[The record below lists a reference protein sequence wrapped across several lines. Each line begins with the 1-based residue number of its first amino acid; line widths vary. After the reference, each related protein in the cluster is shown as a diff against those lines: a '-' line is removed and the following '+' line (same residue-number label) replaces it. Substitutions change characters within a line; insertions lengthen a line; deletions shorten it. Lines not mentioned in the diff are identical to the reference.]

1 MDEVLEELRSV
12 GPFFTVAYGK
22 EPPGPGFRPL
32 GELYGERL
40 GPYVGEVGRR
50 IGTGPG
56 RVAAST
62 AQFGIVSRLWS
73 LALGCAVLS
82 GRVPDLSPGGLWWR
96 LPGAGSLE
104 LWLPEPAEFPAE
116 LPAGSPGQTPERALA
131 DSVLGNLAV
140 LDTALRERF
149 GVSPR
154 VLRGNAASGLVG
166 AVRVL
171 TDRVPGEAAALL
183 AAGILADGGPLEGT
197 GAFVHEPGL
206 GVAFVRRSCCLYYK
220 VPGGGLC
227 GDCVLRTRQDPK
239 ETA

>member
-1 MDEVLEELRSV
+1 MEGVLRQLGSV

-32 GELYGERL
+32 DELYGEQL
-40 GPYVGEVGRR
+40 GAYVGEVGRR
-50 IGTGPG
+50 IGSGPG

-62 AQFGIVSRLWS
+62 AQFGIASRLWS
-73 LALGCAVLS
+73 LGLGCAVLS
-82 GRVPDLSPGGLWWR
+82 GRVPDLGPGGLWWR

-104 LWLPEPAEFPAE
+104 LWLPEPAELPAE
-116 LPAGSPGQTPERALA
+116 LPGETQARALA
-131 DSVLGNLAV
+131 DTVLGNLAV

-183 AAGILADGGPLEGT
+183 AAELLADGGPLGGT
-197 GAFVHEPGL
+197 GTYVHEPGL

-227 GDCVLRTRQDPK
+227 GDCVLRTR
-239 ETA
+239 